1 MTKID
6 QINETIAIQSTKK
19 PNESA
24 TVPFST
30 SLENAMSNQIHKKSG
45 GGQTSPL
52 SEPQSPVIN
61 RPGVPA
67 TSVVGQTEKLLALL
81 ESYAAGLENP
91 GATLKELSSM
101 VTEMK
106 DEAMQL
112 MASTGTNSTGE
123 NDLNGI
129 AAKAAL
135 TANVEYIKF
144 NRGDYI

>member
-6 QINETIAIQSTKK
+6 QINETITIQATKK
-19 PNESA
+19 PNES
-24 TVPFST
+24 TVVPFSA
-30 SLENAMSNQIHKKSG
+30 SLENALSNKIDNKTNG
-45 GGQTSPL
+45 GRTSPL
-52 SEPQSPVIN
+52 SEPQSPIVNQLGIPMTN
-61 RPGVPA
+61 
-67 TSVVGQTEKLLALL
+67 VVGQTEKLLGLL
-81 ESYAAGLENP
+81 ESYAAGLKNP
-91 GATLKELSSM
+91 GTTLKELASM

-112 MASTGTNSTGE
+112 MASTDVNTTGE